1 MRVFAQAISLV
12 CQPLRCPLRQD
23 LVVHSWPNLGWTIG
37 SIMRCRPDSKAEKP
51 CKCGRSEAFVA
62 ARHGA

>member
-23 LVVHSWPNLGWTIG
+23 FVVHSWPKLRLDDWLNHAVP
-37 SIMRCRPDSKAEKP
+37 S
-51 CKCGRSEAFVA
+51 
-62 ARHGA
+62 